1 MRLCGT
7 ELEGTSS
14 TGPWFVFSQLVGELD
29 VEWDLELFSQVP
41 DNFPFINNMIRF

>member
-1 MRLCGT
+1 
-7 ELEGTSS
+7 
-14 TGPWFVFSQLVGELD
+14 VGELD